1 MNLEKLKK
9 TASNPIECDCAEV
22 QMHAL
27 IHIAECFDILCSVL
41 QDIEDKL

>member
-9 TASNPIECDCAEV
+9 TACDPVECDCAEV
-22 QMHAL
+22 QMHTL
-27 IHIAECFDILCSVL
+27 IHIAESLDLLCSVL

>member
-9 TASNPIECDCAEV
+9 TANDPIECDCAEV

-27 IHIAECFDILCSVL
+27 IHIAESLELLCSVL

>member
-9 TASNPIECDCAEV
+9 TACDPVECDCAEV

-27 IHIAECFDILCSVL
+27 IHIAECFETLCCVL
-41 QDIEDKL
+41 QDLEKKL